1 MREHERMV
9 LRVALRMTGRMDQ
22 AQDAAQETFLRLW
35 RHLGSIDAEGGVK
48 TWLYRTVTNICID
61 EIRRRRPREELDFDP
76 PAPARHAGDL
86 ERSQLVALALKRLSE
101 RERAAIVLREIE
113 GLETAEVAEILG
125 TSEVTVR
132 TQVSTGKAKMRS
144 WLERSTHAVDRR

>member
-9 LRVALRMTGRMDQ
+9 LRVALRMTGRIDQ

-35 RHLGSIDAEGGVK
+35 RHLGSIDVERGVK

-61 EIRRRRPREELDFDP
+61 QIRRQSPQEELDFDP

-86 ERSQLVALALKRLSE
+86 ERSQLVALALNRLSE

-113 GLETAEVAEILG
+113 GLGTAEVAGILG

-132 TQVSTGKAKMRS
+132 THVSTGKAKMRN
-144 WLERSTHAVDRR
+144 WLERSAHAVDRR